1 MAKFASRHYQLLFKC
16 EAQQHCSQWNWHQ
29 GVAEISYFQTIA
41 SNWNL
46 LQTYKET
53 TGRDSWSS
61 LYDAPIYD
69 SEKGKSYLILSP
81 QETSEDSGSFRHI
94 GLVDTT
100 QVCSLNQNLRVR
112 GGGAKEGRGGRGARP
127 PKIWNNKNK
136 YVYKHTIKVCVSCS
150 WWCPGNSAPGVTN
163 LTFVLVSL

>member
-1 MAKFASRHYQLLFKC
+1 M
-16 EAQQHCSQWNWHQ
+16 
-29 GVAEISYFQTIA
+29 
-41 SNWNL
+41 

-112 GGGAKEGRGGRGARP
+112 GGAQKRAEGGGGLGLPRFGTTKTSTFTNTQSKFALVVLDGVLGTLRP
-127 PKIWNNKNK
+127 
-136 YVYKHTIKVCVSCS
+136 
-150 WWCPGNSAPGVTN
+150 A
-163 LTFVLVSL
+163 

>member
-1 MAKFASRHYQLLFKC
+1 MQFLLRPPGSGLIHVWLYNAHMFFLFAQRQNLPSRHYQLLFKS
-16 EAQQHCSQWNWHQ
+16 EAQYYFSQWNWHQ
-29 GVAEISYFQTIA
+29 GVAEIGYFQTNNIA

-100 QVCSLNQNLRVR
+100 QVCSQKQNLRVR
-112 GGGAKEGRGGRGARP
+112 GVGGQTRHER
-127 PKIWNNKNK
+127 
-136 YVYKHTIKVCVSCS
+136 
-150 WWCPGNSAPGVTN
+150 
-163 LTFVLVSL
+163 VSLNKVLFLP